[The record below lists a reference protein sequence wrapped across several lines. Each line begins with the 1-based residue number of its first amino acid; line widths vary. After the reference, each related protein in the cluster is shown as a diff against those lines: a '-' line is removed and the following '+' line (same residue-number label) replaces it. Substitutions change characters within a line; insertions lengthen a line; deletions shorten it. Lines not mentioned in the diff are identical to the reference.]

1 MVWLCLVFCFRCSF
15 VACVCWCMQAKERRT
30 VAEVLPFL
38 CQLYPDDECLQ
49 LVCTL
54 AVVRNNFADFRDKM
68 ERERTFSRNYITR
81 LAALERC
88 YVDAIRDFHDGLS
101 PRMQKLFGSPLFPKA
116 IYSSIRLS
124 TAERSRSLAAYL
136 SSTQVCLCFLSLLHR
151 CYCVKTRLTTYNVV
165 LT

>member
-1 MVWLCLVFCFRCSF
+1 
-15 VACVCWCMQAKERRT
+15 MQAKERRT
-30 VAEVLPFL
+30 LAEVLPVL

-54 AVVRNNFADFRDKM
+54 AVVRNKFADFRDKM
-68 ERERTFSRNYITR
+68 ERERTFSSNDIAR

-116 IYSSIRLS
+116 IYTLEYSRAFAEFGCISVFDTGVFMFPFV
-124 TAERSRSLAAYL
+124 TASVL
-136 SSTQVCLCFLSLLHR
+136 LC
-151 CYCVKTRLTTYNVV
+151 
-165 LT
+165 